1 MTSTDLTDGLGVGRY
16 SGQGRAGQSGLQA
29 TVWVSDTSVECMM
42 GSGVGASA
50 AVALTAGGSGGSMTE
65 SVSYDAGALS
75 GLARTNHWPGGAA
88 GESLRVSGLDFGT
101 SRCRRGRGREAV
113 GSKDRH
119 GGAQRGW

>member
-1 MTSTDLTDGLGVGRY
+1 MFLALIYHGLFDELGVGRY

-75 GLARTNHWPGGAA
+75 GLAGTNRRSGGAA
-88 GESLRVSGLDFGT
+88 SVRLSVSGLDFGAI
-101 SRCRRGRGREAV
+101 RCRRGGREAV
-113 GSKDRH
+113 GPMQRH
-119 GGAQRGW
+119 GSA